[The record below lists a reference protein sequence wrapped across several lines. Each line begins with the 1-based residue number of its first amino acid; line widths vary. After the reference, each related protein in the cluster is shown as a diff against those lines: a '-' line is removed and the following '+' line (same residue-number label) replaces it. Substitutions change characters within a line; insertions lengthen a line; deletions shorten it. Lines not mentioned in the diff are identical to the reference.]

1 MTKLILMGL
10 SILLPLALGIP
21 IAVALGATGLAWL
34 VYENPLYLR
43 GVGSAIWNVASS
55 YLLMSIPLFVL
66 MGQILQRSLIAQRF
80 YRSMSRW
87 VGWLPGGLLHANIG
101 ACAVFSA
108 VSGSSVATAATIGAT
123 AIPDLLRLGYSRRLT
138 YGSLAAGGTLGI
150 LIPPSIPLIIYAS
163 LTNVSL
169 GRLFAAALI
178 PGIIM
183 ALIFSAYL
191 AVHSLVS
198 GESAAPVPPSASPAP
213 AESGA
218 LSAALDVLPLF
229 AIIAIIMVGVYTG
242 WATPTEV
249 AALGVAAA
257 LLVAAL
263 TRSLSVRMLAE
274 ATIASVRFTAVIV
287 FVIMGAQIFGYAL
300 AVANAPQAVSAWV
313 GALSPN
319 PYVILLALVVMYLI
333 LGMFIDAISMMVLT
347 IGVVFPIV
355 TGAGFDPVW
364 FGVILVILLEIGLL
378 TPPVGINLFT
388 IQGIAP
394 AGTSLAEVAWGSLPF
409 VVLLLLGIGILTLF
423 PELALWLPSK
433 MIRG

>member
-1 MTKLILMGL
+1 MTKLIVMAL

-21 IAVALGATGLAWL
+21 IAVALGSTGLAWL
-34 VYENPLYLR
+34 WFENPLYLR

-55 YLLMSIPLFVL
+55 YLLISIPLFVL
-66 MGQILQRSLIAQRF
+66 MGEILQRSLIAQRF
-80 YRSMSRW
+80 YRAMSRC
-87 VGWLPGGLLHANIG
+87 VGWLPGGLLHSNIG

-108 VSGSSVATAATIGAT
+108 VSGSSVATAATIGTT
-123 AIPDLLRLGYSRRLT
+123 AIPDLLRLGYSKRLT

-178 PGIIM
+178 PGVLM
-183 ALIFSAYL
+183 ALLFSAYL
-191 AVHSLVS
+191 AVHSMATR
-198 GESAAPVPPSASPAP
+198 ESAGPMAASALPQP
-213 AESGA
+213 AESGK
-218 LSAALDVLPLF
+218 LSILLDVLPLF
-229 AIIAIIMVGVYTG
+229 AIITIIMIGIYTG

-257 LLVAAL
+257 LVVAAL
-263 TRSLSVRMLAE
+263 TRSLSMRMLSG
-274 ATIASVRFTAVIV
+274 ATIASVRFTGVIV
-287 FVIMGAQIFGYAL
+287 FVVMGAQIFGYAL
-300 AVANAPQAVSAWV
+300 EMANAPTAVSTWV

-319 PYVILLALVVMYLI
+319 PYVILLAVVVMYLI

-347 IGVVFPIV
+347 IGVVFPLV

-364 FGVILVILLEIGLL
+364 FGVVLVILLEIGLL

-394 AGTSLAEVAWGSLPF
+394 EGTPLSEVAWGAAPF
-409 VVLLLLGIGILTLF
+409 VVLLLAGIAVLTLF
-423 PELALWLPSK
+423 PQLALWLPSK